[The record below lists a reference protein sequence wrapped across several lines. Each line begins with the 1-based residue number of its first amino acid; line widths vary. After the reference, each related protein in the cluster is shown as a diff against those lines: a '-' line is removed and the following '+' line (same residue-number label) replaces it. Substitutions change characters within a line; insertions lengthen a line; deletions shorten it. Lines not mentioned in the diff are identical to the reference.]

1 MRSLPFHLKQLSFLL
16 PMVLGFAIPFF
27 GHDYWSPLSD
37 PFLRGGFFVLGVTIS
52 FLMIRPA
59 YDQGW
64 SATLLRVVIPL
75 GFFAATG
82 IMLWAILRF
91 VPSAWDRTP
100 YGDSSTLLFAE
111 IGRLNNFTAAYEAFL
126 VKYLGWTLTLALP
139 AAISLL
145 AGMFT
150 ARLFIVKPLAAS
162 LAGNRDAAGGP
173 WDGAWM
179 APEQVR
185 ELARNQSGLPLGLKR
200 KTMLRYEPNSERGWP
215 PGHHMVVA
223 GTRAGKGV
231 ACIIPAIIDNDG
243 PVVAIDIKGENFA
256 ICRRYRQSLG
266 RRQIVLNPFHVIEDR
281 TNHYD
286 PLTYLRPGHLQRDIA
301 TLCDGLIKPE
311 SSAESSWI
319 SNAARDILEAA
330 IELVMTTANEN
341 ERTLLTVTNLVLA
354 PNRLETFAAWTEAGN
369 LCNGRIAQAGAK
381 VTQMGDRQQGAVL
394 DCLAE
399 NLSWLKFDQV
409 RAMLGKSDF
418 MLDELLDDKIDLY
431 LVVPQDMT
439 EKLSNFMRLMMTLAM
454 GTITRQDGR
463 RQAKAKI
470 LAVLDEFTRLG
481 RMEKVM
487 EIATIAAGGGVEAVF
502 VVQDRGTLDKIYTPD
517 GATTLLGSCA
527 TTRIFG
533 LGRADDKTARWAENQ
548 LPHKTV
554 IRESQSHRNAKK
566 DISRSE
572 SKERLMDGPAIQEM
586 PANQMLCL
594 IRSNQPL
601 LLDQII
607 SHKHPAYR
615 DKLDPNPV
623 ARV

>member
-1 MRSLPFHLKQLSFLL
+1 
-16 PMVLGFAIPFF
+16 MVLGFAIPFF
-27 GHDYWSPLSD
+27 GHDYWAPLSD
-37 PFLRGGFFVLGVTIS
+37 PFLRVGFFVLGVTIS

-59 YDQGW
+59 FDQSW

-75 GFFAATG
+75 GFFAAAG
-82 IMLWAILRF
+82 IMFWAILRF
-91 VPSAWDRTP
+91 VPSAWDSTP

-139 AAISLL
+139 AASSLL

-150 ARLFIVKPLAAS
+150 AKLFIVKPLAAS

-179 APEQVR
+179 APERVR
-185 ELARNQSGLPLGLKR
+185 ELARNQSGLPLGLKGR
-200 KTMLRYEPNSERGWP
+200 AIARYEPNAAHKWP

-231 ACIIPAIIDNDG
+231 ACIIPAIIDHDG

-281 TNHYD
+281 TSHYD
-286 PLTYLRPGHLQRDIA
+286 PLTYLRPDHLQRDIA

-311 SSAESSWI
+311 SSSDSSWI
-319 SNAARDILEAA
+319 SNAARNIFEAA
-330 IELVMTTANEN
+330 VELVMTTADET
-341 ERTLLTVTNLVLA
+341 ERTLLTVTSLVLA
-354 PNRLETFAAWTEAGN
+354 PNRLETFAAWTEAGT

-381 VTQMGDRQQGAVL
+381 ITQMGDRQQGAVL
-394 DCLAE
+394 DCLSE
-399 NLSWLKFDQV
+399 NLEWLKYDQV

-418 MLDELLDDKIDLY
+418 RLDELLDDKIDLY

-439 EKLSNFMRLMMTLAM
+439 EELSNFMRMMMTLAM

-487 EIATIAAGGGVEAVF
+487 EIATIAAGGGIEAIF
-502 VVQDRGTLDKIYTPD
+502 VVQDRGTLDNIYTPN

-527 TTRIFG
+527 TTRIFD
-533 LGRADDKTARWAENQ
+533 LGRTDDKTANWAENQ
-548 LPHKTV
+548 MRHKTI
-554 IRESQSHRNAKK
+554 IRESQNHRNAKK
-566 DISRSE
+566 EISHNE
-572 SKERLMDGPAIQEM
+572 GKERLLDSTSIQEM
-586 PANQMLCL
+586 PANQMLCF
-594 IRSNQPL
+594 IRNNQAIL
-601 LLDQII
+601 LARI
-607 SHKHPAYR
+607 SH
-615 DKLDPNPV
+615 
-623 ARV
+623 

>member
-1 MRSLPFHLKQLSFLL
+1 
-16 PMVLGFAIPFF
+16 
-27 GHDYWSPLSD
+27 
-37 PFLRGGFFVLGVTIS
+37 
-52 FLMIRPA
+52 
-59 YDQGW
+59 
-64 SATLLRVVIPL
+64 
-75 GFFAATG
+75 
-82 IMLWAILRF
+82 
-91 VPSAWDRTP
+91 
-100 YGDSSTLLFAE
+100 
-111 IGRLNNFTAAYEAFL
+111 
-126 VKYLGWTLTLALP
+126 
-139 AAISLL
+139 
-145 AGMFT
+145 
-150 ARLFIVKPLAAS
+150 
-162 LAGNRDAAGGP
+162 
-173 WDGAWM
+173 
-179 APEQVR
+179 
-185 ELARNQSGLPLGLKR
+185 
-200 KTMLRYEPNSERGWP
+200 MLRYEPNRERGWP

-231 ACIIPAIIDNDG
+231 ACIIPAIIDHDG

-256 ICRRYRQSLG
+256 ICRRHRQSLG

-281 TNHYD
+281 TSHYD

-311 SSAESSWI
+311 SSSDSSWI

-330 IELVMTTANEN
+330 VELVMTTADQN

-354 PNRLETFAAWTEAGN
+354 PNRLETFAAWTEAGT

-409 RAMLGKSDF
+409 RAMLSKSDF
-418 MLDELLDDKIDLY
+418 RLDELLDDKIDLY

-502 VVQDRGTLDKIYTPD
+502 VVQDRGTLDKIYTQD